1 MSNMSRQGQSNPTG
15 GQNRGNT
22 GQNNRQQGPR
32 HSQTTNT
39 SHSHGSA
46 SPRTSVNNNNNRTS
60 NGNGKSTIVNANAKS
75 FTGNNATSNLPATPT
90 TTTKD
95 NINPNILTELKGA
108 TSQPIRLHLQGGET
122 QTGLLYSYD
131 VGMGIVALEVP
142 KAFLKALIESNK
154 SDPSAY
160 PSTAASYPTALSSSV
175 KLAAQGGDSTSAKT
189 NFEIIPLRRVQ
200 RVERLQAVNATNSNG
215 GNISQTALQALHSS
229 KLTPIKKDINVA
241 AAEARERAA
250 TTEAIKRA
258 AKIGVG
264 VSKLGQDVFD
274 GLSKTLP
281 CRWAD
286 RHIIV
291 MDEFAISPDKYDTA
305 SIPNVPLSTLQ
316 AIAEGKQVEGAPEEA
331 KGQATRWQ
339 RVTKVLEGERKK
351 ILANANAAAK

>member
-1 MSNMSRQGQSNPTG
+1 MSKQGQSNPTA

-32 HSQTTNT
+32 HSQSTGQT
-39 SHSHGSA
+39 HGSA
-46 SPRTSVNNNNNRTS
+46 SPRVNAAGQNNNRTS
-60 NGNGKSTIVNANAKS
+60 NGNGKGANAKT
-75 FTGNNATSNLPATPT
+75 FTSSTSSQPTATPT
-90 TTTKD
+90 PAIKD
-95 NINPNILTELKGA
+95 GIDPAVLTELKGA
-108 TSQPIRLHLQGGET
+108 TSQPIRLHLHGGET

-131 VGMGIVALEVP
+131 VGMGIVALEIP
-142 KAFLKALIESNK
+142 KSFLKALTESNK

-189 NFEIIPLRRVQ
+189 NFEIIPLKRVQ
-200 RVERLQAVNATNSNG
+200 RVERLQPSNATTAN
-215 GNISQTALQALHSS
+215 GNISQTAMQALHSS

-250 TTEAIKRA
+250 TAEASKRA

-305 SIPNVPLSTLQ
+305 TIPNVPLSTLQ
-316 AIAEGKQVEGAPEEA
+316 AIAEGREVEGAPDEA
-331 KGQATRWQ
+331 RGQATRWQ

-351 ILANANAAAK
+351 ILANATAK

>member
-1 MSNMSRQGQSNPTG
+1 MSKQGQSNPTTGGG

-32 HSQTTNT
+32 HSQSTGQT
-39 SHSHGSA
+39 HGSA
-46 SPRTSVNNNNNRTS
+46 PPRVNAAGQQNNNRTS
-60 NGNGKSTIVNANAKS
+60 NGNGKGANAKPL
-75 FTGNNATSNLPATPT
+75 GANLPATPT
-90 TTTKD
+90 PQTKD
-95 NINPNILTELKGA
+95 GINPAVLTELKGA
-108 TSQPIRLHLQGGET
+108 TSQPVRLHLQGGET

-131 VGMGIVALEVP
+131 VGMEIVALEIP
-142 KAFLKALIESNK
+142 KAFLKALTESNK

-200 RVERLQAVNATNSNG
+200 RVERLQAANAASAN
-215 GNISQTALQALHSS
+215 GNISQTAMQALHSS
-229 KLTPIKKDINVA
+229 KLTPVKKDINVA

-250 TTEAIKRA
+250 TAEASKRA

-305 SIPNVPLSTLQ
+305 TIPNVPLTTLQ
-316 AIAEGKQVEGAPEEA
+316 AIAEGREVEGAPDEA
-331 KGQATRWQ
+331 RGQATRWQ

-351 ILANANAAAK
+351 ILANANATVTAK